1 MSKIVAVAS
10 LVASEGRGDE
20 LVEAFRDAI
29 EQTHGEEGCLKYALH
44 RDQRNPDHLIMIEHW
59 RSQDDLTS
67 HGKQPYLAELM
78 TKMGAPGLFAEAPNL
93 WFTTPLPIG
102 DDAKGQL

>member
-29 EQTHGEEGCLKYALH
+29 EQTHGEEGA
-44 RDQRNPDHLIMIEHW
+44 
-59 RSQDDLTS
+59 
-67 HGKQPYLAELM
+67 
-78 TKMGAPGLFAEAPNL
+78 
-93 WFTTPLPIG
+93 
-102 DDAKGQL
+102 